1 MKKIWK
7 YTFLLLMAVSLF
19 SACKKEDYIDTG
31 VHEAKFNGTIWNYL
45 ESRPDLFDTLMV
57 ALKVAKLDAVLKN
70 DEVTFFAPP
79 DPCVLKS
86 VWLLNQQLF
95 RSGQDSI
102 TKLEQ
107 IRPDVW
113 RKYLSRYIFKGKNVA
128 KDYRQIDT
136 LNLAAFPGGVYKN
149 LDGGDMNIGVL
160 YNDVVSKNESSG
172 GTQVIKYAGYRQ
184 LYLNYPYS
192 MSVPDEIKDYF
203 VPFITAPVA
212 TSDIQPTNGVLHVL
226 QFSKHA
232 FGFQNYEFANEAYLL
247 GVLPKK

>member
-1 MKKIWK
+1 MKNIFK
-7 YTFLLLMAVSLF
+7 YAFLVLMAVALF

-31 VHEAKFNGTIWNYL
+31 IHEAKFNGTIWNYL

-57 ALKVAKLDAVLKN
+57 ALKVAKLDDVLKN

-79 DPCVLKS
+79 DPCILKS
-86 VWLLNQQLF
+86 VWILNQQLF
-95 RSGQDSI
+95 RLGQDSI

-107 IRPDVW
+107 VRPEVW
-113 RKYLSRYIFKGKNVA
+113 RKYLSRYIFKGKYVA

-136 LNLAAFPGGVYKN
+136 LNLAAFSGGGYKN
-149 LDGGDMNIGVL
+149 IAGDDMNIGVL

-184 LYLNYPYS
+184 LYLNFPYTF
-192 MSVPDEIKDYF
+192 SVPEELKDF
-203 VPFITAPVA
+203 LVPYITAPVA

-232 FGFQNYEFANEAYLL
+232 FGFQSYSFANEAFLL
-247 GVLPKK
+247 GVLPK

>member
-7 YTFLLLMAVSLF
+7 YTFLLLMVVSLF
-19 SACKKEDYIDTG
+19 VACKKEDYIDTG
-31 VHEAKFNGTIWNYL
+31 IHEAKFNGTIWNYL

-57 ALKVAKLDAVLKN
+57 ALKVAKLDDVLKN

-79 DPCVLKS
+79 DPCILKS
-86 VWLLNQQLF
+86 VWILNQQLF

-107 IRPDVW
+107 IRPEVW

-149 LDGGDMNIGVL
+149 VAGGDMNIGVL

-172 GTQVIKYAGYRQ
+172 GTQVIKYAGYRR

-192 MSVPDEIKDYF
+192 ISVPEEIEGYF

-226 QFSKHA
+226 QFSKHS

-247 GVLPKK
+247 GVLPK

>member
-1 MKKIWK
+1 MKNIFK

-31 VHEAKFNGTIWNYL
+31 IHEAKFNGTIWNYL

-57 ALKVAKLDAVLKN
+57 ALKVAKLDDVLKN
-70 DEVTFFAPP
+70 DDVTFFAPP
-79 DPCVLKS
+79 DPCILKS
-86 VWLLNQQLF
+86 VWILNQQLF

-107 IRPDVW
+107 VRPEVW
-113 RKYLSRYIFKGKNVA
+113 RKYLSRYIFKGKYVA

-136 LNLAAFPGGVYKN
+136 LNLAAFSGGVYKN
-149 LDGGDMNIGVL
+149 IAGDDMNIGVL
-160 YNDVVSKNESSG
+160 YNDVISKNESSG

-184 LYLNYPYS
+184 LYLNFPYTF
-192 MSVPDEIKDYF
+192 SVPEELQDF
-203 VPFITAPVA
+203 LVPYITAPVA

-226 QFSKHA
+226 QFSKHS
-232 FGFQNYEFANEAYLL
+232 FGFQSYSFANEAFLL
-247 GVLPKK
+247 GVLPK

>member
-1 MKKIWK
+1 MNKIWK
-7 YTFLLLMAVSLF
+7 YSFLLLMVISLF
-19 SACKKEDYIDTG
+19 AACKKDDYIDTG

-45 ESRPDLFDTLMV
+45 ESRPDMFDTLMV
-57 ALKVAKLDAVLKN
+57 ALKAAKLDNVLKN
-70 DEVTFFAPP
+70 EEVTFFAPP
-79 DPCVLKS
+79 DPCILKS
-86 VWLLNQQLF
+86 VWMLNQQLF

-107 IRPDVW
+107 IRPEVW

-149 LDGGDMNIGVL
+149 IAGADMNIGVL
-160 YNDVVSKNESSG
+160 YNDVITKNDNSDG
-172 GTQVIKYAGYRQ
+172 NQVIKYAGYRQ

-192 MSVPDEIKDYF
+192 ISVPEEFKDYF
-203 VPFITAPVA
+203 VPYITAPVA

-226 QFSKHA
+226 QFSKHS
-232 FGFQNYEFANEAYLL
+232 FGFQSIDFVSEAYLL
-247 GVLPKK
+247 GVLPK

>member
-107 IRPDVW
+107 IRPEVW

-203 VPFITAPVA
+203 VPFITAAVA

>member
-1 MKKIWK
+1 MENIFK
-7 YTFLLLMAVSLF
+7 YTFLVLMAVSLF

-31 VHEAKFNGTIWNYL
+31 IHEAKFNGTIWNYL

-57 ALKVAKLDAVLKN
+57 ALKVAKLDDVLKN

-79 DPCVLKS
+79 DPCILKS
-86 VWLLNQQLF
+86 VWILNQQLF

-107 IRPDVW
+107 VRPEVW
-113 RKYLSRYIFKGKNVA
+113 RKYLSRYIFKGKYVA

-136 LNLAAFPGGVYKN
+136 LNLAAFSGGVYKN
-149 LDGGDMNIGVL
+149 IAGDDMNIGVL
-160 YNDVVSKNESSG
+160 YNDVISKNESSG

-184 LYLNYPYS
+184 LYLNFPYTF
-192 MSVPDEIKDYF
+192 SVPEELQDF
-203 VPFITAPVA
+203 LVPYITAPVA

-226 QFSKHA
+226 QFSKHS
-232 FGFQNYEFANEAYLL
+232 FGFQSYSFANEAFLL
-247 GVLPKK
+247 GVLPK

>member
-1 MKKIWK
+1 MKNIFK
-7 YTFLLLMAVSLF
+7 YTFLVLMAVSLF

-31 VHEAKFNGTIWNYL
+31 IHEAKFNGTIWNYL

-57 ALKVAKLDAVLKN
+57 ALKVAKLDDVLKN

-79 DPCVLKS
+79 DPCILKS
-86 VWLLNQQLF
+86 VWILNQQLF

-107 IRPDVW
+107 VRPEVW
-113 RKYLSRYIFKGKNVA
+113 RKYLSRYIFKGKYVA

-136 LNLAAFPGGVYKN
+136 LNLAAFSGGVYKN
-149 LDGGDMNIGVL
+149 IAGDDMNIGVL
-160 YNDVVSKNESSG
+160 YNDVISKNESSG

-184 LYLNYPYS
+184 LYLNFPYTF
-192 MSVPDEIKDYF
+192 SVPEELQDF
-203 VPFITAPVA
+203 LVPYITAPVA

-226 QFSKHA
+226 QFSKHS
-232 FGFQNYEFANEAYLL
+232 FGFQSYSFANEAFLL
-247 GVLPKK
+247 GVLPK